1 MAGREKQVEQMLRTQ
16 GITIQNLR
24 VEDRESVISIY
35 GSAGTADAKQRAERV
50 VEDTLKVKVAN
61 HISAP
66 ADTRAGQAGQGN
78 QPQGTVT
85 HEGQRYVVKAG
96 DTLRKIAQR
105 HYGDEMKW
113 PKIRDANRDKLPDPD
128 KIHPGM
134 ELVIP
139 SGD

>member
-1 MAGREKQVEQMLRTQ
+1 MAGRESQVEQMLRTQ
-16 GITIQNLR
+16 GITISNLR

-35 GSAGTADAKQRAERV
+35 GTAGTADAKQRAERV

-66 ADTRAGQAGQGN
+66 ADTRAGQGGQT
-78 QPQGTVT
+78 QGTVT
-85 HEGQRYVVKAG
+85 HEGQRYVVKSG

-113 PKIRDANRDKLPDPD
+113 PKIRDANREKLPDPD

>member
-1 MAGREKQVEQMLRTQ
+1 MAGREKQVEQMLKTQ
-16 GITIQNLR
+16 GISISNLR
-24 VEDRESVISIY
+24 IEDRDSVISIY

-61 HISAP
+61 HINAP
-66 ADTRAGQAGQGN
+66 ADTKAGQASPGSA
-78 QPQGTVT
+78 PQGTVT
-85 HEGQRYVVKAG
+85 HEGQRYVVKSG

-113 PKIRDANRDKLPDPD
+113 PKIRDANREKLPDPD
-128 KIHPGM
+128 KIQVGM